1 MAIKKEALAK
11 IAELVKVPV
20 ADLEAAIKNEQEVDV
35 AIPEGLTVFEGDE
48 LTTLKTNE
56 YSKGKTAGEELAV
69 KEVKTKMGLEFTG
82 KKVEGL
88 VEAATKKALEEA
100 KLTPDKKVA
109 ELTEKLNT
117 VTATATELQTKLAE
131 KEKEV
136 GQVKLSTELLKN
148 VPAGTTLEAEDV
160 LTLMKS
166 KGYEFEMKDGA
177 LVAVKDGKV
186 LEDKLAKPLG
196 VKDVIT
202 EFAKERKLIADE
214 GAGDPPGGR
223 GGNGSGAGATKW
235 TKLSEVKKYFEEQGK
250 SVNGQE
256 FNDAIMKAKTD
267 NPEFALDK

>member
-11 IAELVKVPV
+11 IAELVKVPA
-20 ADLEAAIKNEQEVDV
+20 ADLEAAIKDEKEVDV

-88 VEAATKKALEEA
+88 VEAATKKALEDA

-136 GQVKLSTELLKN
+136 GHVKMSTELLKN

-166 KGYEFEMKDGA
+166 KGYDFEMKDGA

-202 EFAKERKLIADE
+202 EFAKERKLITGE

-223 GGNGSGAGATKW
+223 GGNGSPAGATKF
-235 TKLSEVKKYFEEQGK
+235 TKLSELKKHFADQGK
-250 SVNGQE
+250 SDMGSE
-256 FNDAIMKAKTD
+256 FNEAVQKAVAENK
-267 NPEFALDK
+267 EFAMDK

>member
-1 MAIKKEALAK
+1 MAFTKEDLKK
-11 IAELVKVPV
+11 IADLTKVPL
-20 ADLEAAIKNEQEVDV
+20 DKLEAAAKDTNEV
-35 AIPEGLTVFEGDE
+35 ALEIPDGLTVFEGEE

-100 KLTPDKKVA
+100 KLTPDKKVT

-131 KEKEV
+131 KDKEV
-136 GQVKLSTELLKN
+136 SQVKLSTELLKN

-186 LEDKLAKPLG
+186 LENKLAKPLG

-202 EFAKERKLIADE
+202 EFAKERKLIAE
-214 GAGDPPGGR
+214 GGQADPPGGR
-223 GGNGSGAGATKW
+223 GGTESPAGATKF
-235 TKLSEVKKYFEEQGK
+235 TKLSELKKHFADQGK
-250 SVNGQE
+250 SDMGSE
-256 FNDAIMKAKTD
+256 FNEAVQKAVAENK
-267 NPEFALDK
+267 EFAMDK

>member
-1 MAIKKEALAK
+1 MAIKKEALTK

-20 ADLEAAIKNEQEVDV
+20 ADLEAAIKDEKEVDV
-35 AIPEGLTVFEGDE
+35 AIPEGLTVFEGEE

-88 VEAATKKALEEA
+88 VEAATKKALDDA

-109 ELTEKLNT
+109 ELTEKLNKVQT
-117 VTATATELQTKLAE
+117 TAQELETKLAE
-131 KEKEV
+131 KDKEV
-136 GQVKLSTELLKN
+136 SQVKLSTELMKN
-148 VPAGTTLEAEDV
+148 VPAGTTLDAEDV

-177 LVAVKDGKV
+177 LVATKDGKV
-186 LEDKLAKPLG
+186 VEDKVAKPLA

-214 GAGDPPGGR
+214 GKTDPPGGR
-223 GGNGSGAGATKW
+223 GGAGSGAGATKW
-235 TKLSEVKKYFEEQGK
+235 TKLSEVKKHFEEQGK

>member
-20 ADLEAAIKNEQEVDV
+20 ADLEAAIKDEKEVDV
-35 AIPEGLTVFEGDE
+35 TIPEGLTAFEGEE

-56 YSKGKTAGEELAV
+56 YTKGKTAGEELAV

-88 VEAATKKALEEA
+88 VEAAQKKALEDA

-117 VTATATELQTKLAE
+117 VTATATELQTKLDE
-131 KEKEV
+131 KDKEV
-136 GQVKLSTELLKN
+136 NEVKLSTELMKN
-148 VPAGTTLEAEDV
+148 VPAGTTLDAEDV

-166 KGYEFEMKDGA
+166 KGYQFEMKDGA
-177 LVAVKDGKV
+177 LVAIKDGKV

-202 EFAKERKLIADE
+202 EFAKDRKLIAE
-214 GAGDPPGGR
+214 GGGGDPPSGR
-223 GGNGSGAGATKW
+223 GGGGSGAGATKF
-235 TKLSEVKKYFEEQGK
+235 TKLSEVKKHFEEQGK

>member
-1 MAIKKEALAK
+1 MAIKKEALTK
-11 IAELVKVPV
+11 IAELVRVPV
-20 ADLEAAIKNEQEVDV
+20 ADLEAAIKDEKEVDV
-35 AIPEGLTVFEGDE
+35 AIPDGLTVFEGDE

-88 VEAATKKALEEA
+88 VEAAQKKALEDA
-100 KLTPDKKVA
+100 KLTPDKKVT

-117 VTATATELQTKLAE
+117 VQATATELQTKLAD
-131 KEKEV
+131 KEKEI

-148 VPAGTTLEAEDV
+148 VPAGTTLESDEIIA
-160 LTLMKS
+160 LMQA
-166 KGYEFEMKDGA
+166 KGYQFEMKDGA

-186 LEDKLAKPLG
+186 MEDKLAKPLA

-214 GAGDPPGGR
+214 GQTDPPGGR
-223 GGNGSGAGATKW
+223 GGGGGGKAVKF
-235 TKLSEVKKYFEEQGK
+235 TKLSELKKHFEDQGK

-256 FNDAIMKAKTD
+256 FNDAFVKAKAE
-267 NPEFALDK
+267 NPDFALDK